1 MSKSKENFVFDP
13 SRPMTN
19 RLSHKFAFAE
29 FIGSFMLVSLSL
41 GFDMSAQ
48 IVSAS
53 SSKDVSDPHASRG
66 GTSLISQ
73 SLTPFSTYILVLSDC
88 VCVCVCSSCNHMDYV
103 SLFNHREDDKCRRFS
118 KSLVIILWSLS
129 SFSLSLHS
137 SLMFNIY

>member
-48 IVSAS
+48 IVSKT
-53 SSKDVSDPHASRG
+53 SKDVSDPHASRG
-66 GTSLISQ
+66 GTFTHFTSLN
-73 SLTPFSTYILVLSDC
+73 LFFSMYSGVECLC
-88 VCVCVCSSCNHMDYV
+88 VCVCVHA
-103 SLFNHREDDKCRRFS
+103 
-118 KSLVIILWSLS
+118 
-129 SFSLSLHS
+129 
-137 SLMFNIY
+137 